1 MFPQIPST
9 FHHHDLYASRPPR
22 QACPLISQQTYHAAD
37 LPRCSQL
44 PQNGSLR
51 LSKQMLVRNE
61 TATRIR
67 ETRITSRLYLA
78 SGYADTRPFLTFLN
92 VTLPRDVDVKR
103 VSPLHSVSCWHPVVL
118 SAKRIERG
126 VCAWHNAVLFTEEA
140 DLCLRS

>member
-9 FHHHDLYASRPPR
+9 FYHRDMHASRLPR
-22 QACPLISQQTYHAAD
+22 QAYPLISQQTYHAAD
-37 LPRCSQL
+37 LPPRSQL

-67 ETRITSRLYLA
+67 ETRLTNRLYLA
-78 SGYADTRPFLTFLN
+78 SGYADVRALFTFLN
-92 VTLPRDVDVKR
+92 VTLPRAAHVKR
-103 VSPLHSVSCWHPVVL
+103 VFPLHSVSCWHPVVL

-126 VCAWHNAVLFTEEA
+126 VRSWHNAVVIHGKIFMP
-140 DLCLRS
+140 